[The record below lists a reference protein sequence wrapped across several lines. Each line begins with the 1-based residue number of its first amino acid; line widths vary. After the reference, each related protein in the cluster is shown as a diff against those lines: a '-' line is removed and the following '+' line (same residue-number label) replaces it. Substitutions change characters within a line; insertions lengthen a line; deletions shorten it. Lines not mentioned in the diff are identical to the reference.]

1 MISPTHRRRA
11 VARVR
16 RELPRVSERRACSV
30 IGQPRS
36 TQRHQPK
43 QPEKDRPVVKRMLE
57 LVRER
62 PRFGYRRIAKRLRRE
77 ERFRGINV
85 KRVHRLWRQEGLG
98 VPQKQ
103 VKKRRLGSSEGG
115 CVRHRAEHRDHV
127 WCYDFLSD
135 QTEDGRTLKF
145 LPIEDEFTREC
156 LALEVDRRLR
166 SGDVIELLRDL
177 FEVRGA
183 PAYIRSDNGP
193 EFIAGAVRRFLA
205 ASDVQTLFIE
215 PGAPWE
221 NGYAESFGSRFRD
234 ELLDRELFTSVKEA
248 KVVCEDHRLD
258 YNHHRPHSSL
268 GYQTPA
274 EFAVACVAGRSGD
287 APLAGPAVGAAPLPP
302 AQPAATHTH
311 GTLIQPGT

>member
-1 MISPTHRRRA
+1 MISPAHRRQA
-11 VARVR
+11 VDRVQ
-16 RELPRVSERRACSV
+16 REQPQVSERRACSV

-36 TQRHQPK
+36 TQRHRPK
-43 QPEKDRPVVKRMLE
+43 QPEKDKPVVKRMLE

-62 PRFGYRRIAKRLRRE
+62 PRFGYRRIAKLLRRE
-77 ERFRGINV
+77 NAFRGINV
-85 KRVHRLWRQEGLG
+85 KRVYRLWRAEGLK

-103 VKKRRLGSSEGG
+103 VKKRRRGNSDGG
-115 CVRHRAEHRDHV
+115 CVRHRAEHKDHV

-135 QTEDGRTLKF
+135 QTEDGRPLKF

-166 SGDVIELLRDL
+166 SHDVIEVLRYL

-183 PAYIRSDNGP
+183 PKYIRSDNGP
-193 EFIAGAVRRFLA
+193 EFIAKAVRRFLA
-205 ASDVQTLFIE
+205 ESNVQTLFIE
-215 PGAPWE
+215 PGSPWE

-234 ELLDRELFTSVKEA
+234 ELLDRELFTSVQEA

-268 GYQTPA
+268 GYMTPA
-274 EFAVACVAGRSGD
+274 EFAASCVVGRSHD
-287 APLAGPAVGAAPLPP
+287 ASLAGPPP
-302 AQPAATHTH
+302 QPATNPCPRSP
-311 GTLIQPGT
+311 IQPGT